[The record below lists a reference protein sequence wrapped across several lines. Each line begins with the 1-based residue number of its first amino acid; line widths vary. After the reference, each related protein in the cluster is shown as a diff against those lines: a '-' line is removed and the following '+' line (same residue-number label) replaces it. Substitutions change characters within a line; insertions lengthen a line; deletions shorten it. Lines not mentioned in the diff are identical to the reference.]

1 MGERVKKE
9 CTEDGYIQYVDPECC
24 GSGKQEALRRTS
36 SACARISQHR
46 ASLASG
52 PATGA
57 RAGKVARAEP
67 RLPAKAGP
75 RASDPMQTGLTP
87 WAQLGQTREALGGMV
102 TSRSLDHSP
111 YRLSSRSFG
120 ADPPQGIAHTGARL
134 PNSARAW
141 RHTNY
146 AAPESWSLSGCHDE
160 LPAAVARVSFN
171 ELINEHLCINKCVYH
186 VSI

>member
-1 MGERVKKE
+1 MQRTVIFNMSTRNVVDRVSKRP
-9 CTEDGYIQYVDPECC
+9 YVVPRPHARVSASTAHLSPRD
-24 GSGKQEALRRTS
+24 RRLVP
-36 SACARISQHR
+36 ARGRWLELSPDI
-46 ASLASG
+46 
-52 PATGA
+52 
-57 RAGKVARAEP
+57 
-67 RLPAKAGP
+67 PAKAGP

-120 ADPPQGIAHTGARL
+120 ADPPQGIAHTVARL